1 MSKVLTAGEGGM
13 VVCSRD
19 DIHLRASMYH
29 DSAICPHRG
38 VAMDDWIAGV
48 NLRMSEL
55 HAAVLLCQFARL
67 DAMLADMRSR
77 KARIKAIV
85 RGPLEQLG
93 ATMRTLHDV
102 DGDSATAL
110 VYFLPDARRVAA
122 MVEALV
128 AEGVPA
134 SRLYLD
140 LAYLPH
146 DHVDL
151 HAYTAWAPIL
161 RQASWSRSG
170 EPWRS
175 HPRKVAYSADMCP
188 ATIDFLRRAVHID
201 VSPDLSESQA
211 DEIGAAIVTA
221 ARRLL

>member
-1 MSKVLTAGEGGM
+1 
-13 VVCSRD
+13 
-19 DIHLRASMYH
+19 MYH

-38 VAMDDWIAGV
+38 VAMDAWIAGV

-67 DAMLADMRSR
+67 DGMLADMRSR
-77 KARIKAIV
+77 KARIKDIV
-85 RGPLEQLG
+85 RAPLEQRG
-93 ATMRTLHDV
+93 ATFRTLHDV

-110 VYFLPDARRVAA
+110 VFFLPDARRVAPLVDA
-122 MVEALV
+122 LQVER
-128 AEGVPA
+128 VPA

-140 LAYLPH
+140 LAHLPH

-151 HAYTAWAPIL
+151 HVYTAWTSIL

-175 HPRKVAYSADMCP
+175 HPRKVTYSVDMCP
-188 ATIDFLRRAVHID
+188 ATLGLLRRAVHID
-201 VSPDLSESQA
+201 VSPDLTEQQA
-211 DEIGAAIVTA
+211 DEIGAAIVAA
-221 ARRLL
+221 ARGLL